1 MKSCGSISC
10 LNSIQFKLDSHPSG
24 HSNLPVRRFAQAL
37 PYVSALADVE
47 GMVRTLAT
55 QIEHPDFPELLK
67 VFARIGCLS
76 FGGPAGQIALMH
88 RELVEERRWVD
99 EDQYLHALNFCH
111 LLPGPEAQQ
120 LATWVGWRLH
130 GVKGGLAA
138 GLLFVIPGA
147 LVILALSTLYA
158 YAANLDWFAAM
169 FVGIK
174 AAVLSIVV
182 QALIRIG
189 GRALNTRFKH
199 VVAAA
204 AFIALFFFN
213 LPFPV
218 VVLGAGAIG
227 MFVATRRPGWLAL
240 KANGAVNKFVAK
252 PWRMSLKAIFI
263 WSLIWAL
270 PLLVVLLT
278 LGRDHVL
285 WDIGIFFSQL
295 ALVTFG
301 GAYAVLA
308 YMAQEAV
315 NGFGWLSPR
324 EMADGL
330 GLAETTPGPLILVT
344 QFVGYLAAFRA
355 PEPFTPLVAGII
367 GAGLTTWVTFAPCFL
382 WIFAF
387 APWIE
392 RMENAKWLK
401 GGLATL
407 TAAVVGVIAN
417 LTAWFALHVL
427 FSGVGERQ
435 FGPVRLYWPDIAT
448 FDWRAAVLSLM
459 AAFLVFR
466 LGWNVIAVLF
476 AAALGGIAIGL
487 V

>member
-1 MKSCGSISC
+1 M
-10 LNSIQFKLDSHPSG
+10 
-24 HSNLPVRRFAQAL
+24 
-37 PYVSALADVE
+37 
-47 GMVRTLAT
+47 AT
-55 QIEHPDFPELLK
+55 QLESPDYRQLLK

-88 RELVEERRWVD
+88 RELVDERRWID
-99 EDQYLHALNFCH
+99 EAQYLHALNFCH

-120 LATWVGWRLH
+120 LATWIGWRLH

-147 LVILALSTLYA
+147 LVILMLSILYA
-158 YAANLDWFAAM
+158 YAANLTWFAAL

-174 AAVLSIVV
+174 AAVLSIVL
-182 QALIRIG
+182 QALMLIG
-189 GRALNTRFKH
+189 GRALDTRFKQLMA
-199 VVAAA
+199 VF
-204 AFIALFFFN
+204 AFVALFFFN
-213 LPFPV
+213 LPFPF
-218 VVLGAGAIG
+218 VVLGAGAVG
-227 MFVATRRPGWLAL
+227 MFVAIQRPDWLAL
-240 KANGAVNKFVAK
+240 KQSVSAPLNVKR
-252 PWRMSLKAIFI
+252 PWIMSLRAVLVWAI
-263 WSLIWAL
+263 IWAA
-270 PLLVVLLT
+270 PMIVIAAT

-285 WDIGIFFSQL
+285 WDIGSFFSQL

-315 NGFGWLSPR
+315 NGFGWLSAR

-330 GLAETTPGPLILVT
+330 GLAETTPGPLIMVT
-344 QFVGYLAAFRA
+344 QFVGYLAAFRT

-367 GAGLTTWVTFAPCFL
+367 GAGVTTWVTFAPCFL

-387 APWIE
+387 APWID
-392 RMENAKWLK
+392 RMENAKYLK

-427 FSGVGERQ
+427 FSRITEQRY
-435 FGPVRLYWPDIAT
+435 GPLRVFVPDSAT
-448 FDWRAAVLSLM
+448 FSWEEAILVAFT
-459 AAFLVFR
+459 AFLIFR
-466 LGWNVIAVLF
+466 LKWNVLAVLF
-476 AAALGGIAIGL
+476 VAALGGL
-487 V
+487 VLTRI

>member
-1 MKSCGSISC
+1 M
-10 LNSIQFKLDSHPSG
+10 
-24 HSNLPVRRFAQAL
+24 
-37 PYVSALADVE
+37 E
-47 GMVRTLAT
+47 RTLAT
-55 QIEHPDFPELLK
+55 QTEHPDFTQLLK

-130 GVKGGLAA
+130 GIKGGIAA

-158 YAANLDWFAAM
+158 YAANLEWFAAM
-169 FVGIK
+169 FLGIK
-174 AAVLSIVV
+174 AAVLAIVV

-189 GRALNTRFKH
+189 GRALDTRFKQ
-199 VVAAA
+199 VVAIA
-204 AFIALFFFN
+204 AFIALFFLN

-218 VVLGAGAIG
+218 VVLGAGAVG
-227 MFVATRRPGWLAL
+227 MLVAARFPDWLAL
-240 KANGAVNKFVAK
+240 KATGFRPMSVAK
-252 PWRMSLKAIFI
+252 PWQMTVRAVVI
-263 WSLIWAL
+263 WGLIWAA
-270 PLLVVLLT
+270 PLLLILMT
-278 LGRDHVL
+278 LGRSHVL
-285 WDIGIFFSQL
+285 WGIGTFFSQL
-295 ALVTFG
+295 AVVTFG

-315 NGFGWLSPR
+315 SGFGWLSAG

-344 QFVGYLAAFRA
+344 QFVGYLAGFRA
-355 PEPFTPLVAGII
+355 PEPFTPVVAGII

-382 WIFAF
+382 WIFAL

-427 FSGVGERQ
+427 FGTVGTRQ
-435 FGPVRLYWPDIAT
+435 YGSLRLYSPEIAT
-448 FDWRAAVLSLM
+448 FDWRAAVLAILSAVLI
-459 AAFLVFR
+459 FR
-466 LGWNVIAVLF
+466 LRWNVIAVLF
-476 AAALGGIAIGL
+476 TAGLCGIAL
-487 V
+487 SFL

>member
-1 MKSCGSISC
+1 M
-10 LNSIQFKLDSHPSG
+10 
-24 HSNLPVRRFAQAL
+24 
-37 PYVSALADVE
+37 
-47 GMVRTLAT
+47 AT
-55 QIEHPDFPELLK
+55 QLESPNFPQLLK

-99 EDQYLHALNFCH
+99 EGQYLHALNFCH

-120 LATWVGWRLH
+120 LATWIGWRLH

-147 LVILALSTLYA
+147 LIILALSVLYA
-158 YAANLDWFAAM
+158 YAANLTWFMAL
-169 FVGIK
+169 FLGIK

-189 GRALNTRFKH
+189 GRALDTRFKQ
-199 VVAAA
+199 
-204 AFIALFFFN
+204 FIAIVAFVASFLFN
-213 LPFPV
+213 LPFPF

-227 MFVATRRPGWLAL
+227 MFVAVRQPHWLAL
-240 KANGAVNKFVAK
+240 KPGHSATIDVKRPWMMSVRAVLV
-252 PWRMSLKAIFI
+252 WGV
-263 WSLIWAL
+263 IWAA
-270 PLLVVLLT
+270 PLLLVAAT

-285 WDIGIFFSQL
+285 WDIGSFFSQL

-315 NGFGWLSPR
+315 NGFGWLSAR

-330 GLAETTPGPLILVT
+330 GLAETTPGPLIMVT

-407 TAAVVGVIAN
+407 TAAIVGVIAN
-417 LTAWFALHVL
+417 LTMWFALHIL
-427 FSGVGERQ
+427 FSDIQEQ
-435 FGPVRLYWPDIAT
+435 QYGPLRLYVPDLAT
-448 FDWRAAVLSLM
+448 FSWEVALLVAFTAVLI
-459 AAFLVFR
+459 FR
-466 LGWNVIAVLF
+466 LKWNVIAVLS
-476 AAALGGIAIGL
+476 AAAIGGLAL
-487 V
+487 TLF